1 MSELCRRSVRLNHLP
16 WPFGSVNTPVLLNR
30 SPREFSMVPCCPSAL
45 GYPVGQAD
53 WPVCGDLYYPHAI
66 ALNTYNISAIT
77 LFSVFGLRGD
87 TARIDNNKNIQY
99 KRSRRSVT
107 SHTARDT
114 TRAHAPHG
122 TTTWHTALQHR
133 TIYDTRRC
141 SRQGW
146 AHTLLSQ
153 PRPGPQNGDG
163 AFAILAS
170 SSSKTLFET

>member
-1 MSELCRRSVRLNHLP
+1 MHEIREIENPCP
-16 WPFGSVNTPVLLNR
+16 GPSVNTCTFEQKPTGIFNCSPR
-30 SPREFSMVPCCPSAL
+30 SPFAGVA
-45 GYPVGQAD
+45 VGQAD